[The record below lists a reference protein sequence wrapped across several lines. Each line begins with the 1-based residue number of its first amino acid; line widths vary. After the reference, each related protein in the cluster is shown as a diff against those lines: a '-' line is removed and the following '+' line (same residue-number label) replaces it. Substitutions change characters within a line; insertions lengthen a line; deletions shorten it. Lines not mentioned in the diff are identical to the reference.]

1 MLLRARGPGL
11 MQGRGQAASVTSP
24 TRNGEKA
31 RSTRVGEDEVA
42 PGGWGLSWPA
52 EGPLRKPPGMPA
64 IISPGILRPSKQ
76 GATSVPCRLSPT
88 VPGSLCGGRKE
99 DRNSPL
105 PQHQSAFPSAHVG
118 VGQLGLKP
126 CETHH
131 LAPDSRLPHPR
142 PGFNKH
148 CTDGSTKLFWP
159 DPSSLAHCM
168 S

>member
-1 MLLRARGPGL
+1 MGAVLASRGPVTQAPRNACNHFPRDSQALEARGHL
-11 MQGRGQAASVTSP
+11 
-24 TRNGEKA
+24 
-31 RSTRVGEDEVA
+31 
-42 PGGWGLSWPA
+42 
-52 EGPLRKPPGMPA
+52 
-64 IISPGILRPSKQ
+64 
-76 GATSVPCRLSPT
+76 GATPALTHCPWK
-88 VPGSLCGGRKE
+88 SLRGRKE

-126 CETHH
+126 HETHH

-148 CTDGSTKLFWP
+148 CTDGSTKLSWP